1 MNKRRISMQDM
12 VLGEPLQWDVY
23 DTTGHLLLS
32 RGHVIDNSHQMES
45 LVERGLFI
53 DLPQHKTEPSNMDM
67 AQVHELPSVLRFIN
81 LAHKRL
87 EGLLFGL
94 LTETDAQ
101 VKILEVAK
109 TVIYATNLN
118 PDIAVACILLNQSVS
133 SYAGRHSMDTAV
145 LALLVAQALKKSA
158 DEIAIIVAAALTMN
172 IGMLRQHDHFQ
183 DKQEPLTEK
192 EIELIKKHSEESV
205 NLLKQAGISNPD
217 WLTYVLQH
225 HENEDGSGYP
235 YGLSGQNIAQN
246 AKIISLADRY
256 CARVTGRKY
265 RQPLLPPAVL
275 RGLFVEDSKTIDT
288 HLAPYFIHELGMYP
302 PGTYVRLHNGEIG
315 VVTRKGKQ
323 ASAPVVHALVGPR
336 GAPLSFPIQRDTA
349 KELFAIREALHP
361 EQADVR
367 FNMQQ
372 LWGKEASL

>member
-1 MNKRRISMQDM
+1 MQDM
-12 VLGEPLQWDVY
+12 ALGEPLQWDVY
-23 DTTGHLLLS
+23 DTSGHLLLS
-32 RGHVIDNSHQMES
+32 RGHVIDNAHQLEA
-45 LVERGLFI
+45 LVERGLFV
-53 DLPQHKTEPSNMDM
+53 DMPQRKVETPVVA
-67 AQVHELPSVLRFIN
+67 AQVRELPSVLHFIN

-87 EGLLFGL
+87 EGLLFDL
-94 LTETDAQ
+94 HNQADAQ
-101 VKILEVAK
+101 AKIFEVAK

-145 LALLVAQALKKSA
+145 VALLVAQVMKKSA
-158 DEIAIIVAAALTMN
+158 DEILTIVAAALTMN

-183 DKQEPLTEK
+183 DKHGPLTEK
-192 EIELIKKHSEESV
+192 ELGFIRQHPEAGV
-205 NLLKQAGISNPD
+205 NLLKQAGINNPD

-235 YGLSGQNIAQN
+235 YGLKGPEIAQN

-256 CARVTGRKY
+256 CARVTGRTY
-265 RQPLLPPAVL
+265 RKPLLPTAAL
-275 RGLFVEDSKTIDT
+275 RGLFVEDSKAIDT

-302 PGTYVRLHNGEIG
+302 PGSYVRLQNGEIG
-315 VVTRKGKQ
+315 VVTHKGKQ
-323 ASAPVVHALVGPR
+323 PSAPVVHALLGPR

-349 KELFAIREALHP
+349 KTLFAIREALYP

-367 FNMQQ
+367 FSMQR
-372 LWGKEASL
+372 LWGKEARL

>member
-32 RGHVIDNSHQMES
+32 RGHVIDNAHLLES

-53 DLPQHKTEPSNMDM
+53 DLPHRKTETPPAA
-67 AQVHELPSVLRFIN
+67 AQVRELPSVLRFIN

-94 LTETDAQ
+94 HTEADAQ
-101 VKILEVAK
+101 AKILEVAK

-145 LALLVAQALKKSA
+145 VSLLIAQVMKKSA
-158 DEIAIIVAAALTMN
+158 GEIQTIVAAALTMN

-183 DKQEPLTEK
+183 DKQAPLTDK
-192 EIELIKKHSEESV
+192 EIEFIKKHPEESIR
-205 NLLKQAGISNPD
+205 LLKQAGINNPD

-235 YGLSGQNIAQN
+235 CGLSGQDIAQN
-246 AKIISLADRY
+246 AKILSLADRY
-256 CARVTGRKY
+256 CARITGRTY
-265 RQPLLPPAVL
+265 RQPLLPPAAL
-275 RGLFVEDSKTIDT
+275 RGLFVEDSKTIDA
-288 HLAPYFIHELGMYP
+288 HLAPYFIHEIGMYP

-315 VVTRKGKQ
+315 VVTRKGRQ

-361 EQADVR
+361 EQADIR
-367 FNMQQ
+367 FSMQQ

>member
-1 MNKRRISMQDM
+1 
-12 VLGEPLQWDVY
+12 
-23 DTTGHLLLS
+23 
-32 RGHVIDNSHQMES
+32 ME
-45 LVERGLFI
+45 RALFI
-53 DLPQHKTEPSNMDM
+53 GLPHKQTVIPHAV
-67 AQVHELPSVLRFIN
+67 AQVLELPSVLRFIN
-81 LAHKRL
+81 RAHKRL
-87 EGLLFGL
+87 DGLQFGRH
-94 LTETDAQ
+94 TEANAQ
-101 VKILEVAK
+101 IKILEVAK

-145 LALLVAQALKKSA
+145 VSLLVAQVMKKST
-158 DEIAIIVAAALTMN
+158 DEILTIVAAALTMN

-183 DKQEPLTEK
+183 DKQGPLTDK
-192 EIELIKKHSEESV
+192 ELALIKKHPEESV
-205 NLLKQAGISNPD
+205 RLLQQAGINNPD

-235 YGLSGQNIAQN
+235 CGLSGQAIAQN

-256 CARVTGRKY
+256 CARVTGRTY
-265 RQPLLPPAVL
+265 RQPLLPSAAL

-323 ASAPVVHALVGPR
+323 ASTPGVHALVGPR
-336 GAPLSFPIQRDTA
+336 GAALSFPIQRDTA
-349 KELFAIREALHP
+349 KELFAIREAPHP

-367 FNMQQ
+367 FSMQQ
-372 LWGKEASL
+372 L

>member
-1 MNKRRISMQDM
+1 MNKRRISMHDM

-23 DTTGHLLLS
+23 DTTGHLLLG
-32 RGHVIDNSHQMES
+32 RGYVIDNAHQLES

-53 DLPQHKTEPSNMDM
+53 DLPHKQTETPHAV
-67 AQVHELPSVLRFIN
+67 AQVRELPSVLRFIN

-94 LTETDAQ
+94 HTEAYAQ
-101 VKILEVAK
+101 AKILEVAK

-145 LALLVAQALKKSA
+145 VALLVAQVMKKSTE
-158 DEIAIIVAAALTMN
+158 EILTIVAAALTMN

-183 DKQEPLTEK
+183 DKQGPLTDK
-192 EIELIKKHSEESV
+192 ELELIKKHPEESV
-205 NLLKQAGISNPD
+205 RLLQQAGINNPD

-235 YGLSGQNIAQN
+235 GGLSGQAIAQN

-256 CARVTGRKY
+256 CARVTGRTY
-265 RQPLLPPAVL
+265 RQPLLPSAAL

-323 ASAPVVHALVGPR
+323 ASTPVVHALIGPR
-336 GAPLSFPIQRDTA
+336 GALLSFPIQRDTA

-367 FNMQQ
+367 FSMQQ

>member
-12 VLGEPLQWDVY
+12 ALGEPLQWDVY
-23 DTTGHLLLS
+23 DTSGHLLLS
-32 RGHVIDNSHQMES
+32 RGHVIDNSHLLES

-53 DLPQHKTEPSNMDM
+53 DLPHKTSETPP
-67 AQVHELPSVLRFIN
+67 ATAKVRELPSVLRFIN
-81 LAHKRL
+81 LVHKRL

-94 LTETDAQ
+94 HTETDAQ
-101 VKILEVAK
+101 AKILEVAR
-109 TVIYATNLN
+109 TVSYATNLN

-145 LALLVAQALKKSA
+145 VSLLVAQVMKKSA
-158 DEIAIIVAAALTMN
+158 DEILTIVAAALTMN
-172 IGMLRQHDHFQ
+172 LGMLRQHDHFQ
-183 DKQEPLTEK
+183 DKEGPLTEK
-192 EIELIKKHSEESV
+192 EIEFIKNHPEEGV
-205 NLLKQAGISNPD
+205 RLLKQAGISNPD

-235 YGLSGQNIAQN
+235 YGLSGQDIAQN

-256 CARVTGRKY
+256 CARVTGRRY
-265 RQPLLPPAVL
+265 RRPLLPPAAL
-275 RGLFVEDSKTIDT
+275 RGLFVEDSKTIDA

-315 VVTRKGKQ
+315 VVTRRGKQ
-323 ASAPVVHALVGPR
+323 AAAPVVHALVGPR
-336 GAPLSFPIQRDTA
+336 GAPLSFPIPRDTA
-349 KELFAIREALHP
+349 KELFAIREALYP

-367 FNMQQ
+367 FSMQQ